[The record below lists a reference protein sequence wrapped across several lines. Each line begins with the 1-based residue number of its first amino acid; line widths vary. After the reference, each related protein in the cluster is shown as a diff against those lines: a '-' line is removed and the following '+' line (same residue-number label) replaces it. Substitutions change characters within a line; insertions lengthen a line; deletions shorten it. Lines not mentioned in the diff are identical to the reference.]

1 MLADWNSSLSVT
13 RLLTHD
19 FALGIEVFVILRHNT
34 VRPDA
39 TLFSN
44 RLAIFIPL
52 EVDVVLVTREVML
65 RGDLDSTPR
74 FTQWQNGLNQSLAI
88 GTCSDDECR
97 VGILKSTA
105 HNLRCACTAA
115 IDQNDDWNAA
125 R

>member
-1 MLADWNSSLSVT
+1 MLADRNRSLSVT
-13 RLLTHD
+13 RLLTHNL
-19 FALGIEVFVILRHNT
+19 ALGIKVFIIFRHNT
-34 VRPDA
+34 VRADA

-65 RGDLDSTPR
+65 RGDLDSTACIAK
-74 FTQWQNGLNQSLAI
+74 WQNGLNQSLAI

-97 VGILKSTA
+97 IGILKSTA
-105 HNLRCACTAA
+105 HNLRCTCTAA